1 MITASSNVVSNHNT
15 DAQNLELVKAIPSA
29 FDSLSFPMIIFY
41 QLTRHSLLIVHHF
54 EKKKKKKGGGGG
66 GVALIGV
73 WVVQVVYSKEKL

>member
-29 FDSLSFPMIIFY
+29 FDSLAFPMIIFY

-54 EKKKKKKGGGGG
+54 EKKKKEGGGRG
-66 GVALIGV
+66 ARIGV
-73 WVVQVVYSKEKL
+73 RVVQVVH